1 MQKILIALKIVQIID
16 NEKRNKQGLKRMG
29 KGYFKAY
36 RLNPFNPFCYL
47 IIIIS
52 IPKLLFMYGFI
63 GLFKKAIN
71 PFQWN

>member
-16 NEKRNKQGLKRMG
+16 NEKRNKQGLKRIG

-36 RLNPFNPFCYL
+36 RLNPFNPMCY
-47 IIIIS
+47 IIIIIL
-52 IPKLLFMYGFI
+52 IPILLIMYGFI